1 VFKTLLARP
10 QWLFW
15 LLTWACAGTL
25 LCGLLWQRIDIYAAL
40 FTAGIWLLL
49 LATLLLRQSA
59 ARTRDQVQALG
70 TLVLAWQ
77 DREFA
82 SSIALPNDPE
92 LRELTQNLNA
102 LGDHLR
108 HERRALLER
117 ELMLDTAVHDSQTA
131 LILIDR
137 NDAVVYANLAA
148 RSIFAMAP
156 QPSTAAGAL
165 EGRRFASLLMPLP
178 QNFADALRNDQASLV
193 TVENLAPDFSTEHYH
208 VSSRSFRLH
217 TQPHVLKSIQRVT
230 PELARQEVATWK
242 KTIRVLSHELNNSL
256 AQIRSLCASST
267 ELLRRGSTEQIAPLL
282 AIIDERAQ
290 HLSAFLD
297 HYARFAKLPTPKPEW
312 RSWQSYLPPVLTL
325 AACGQLGQ
333 LPDSPAWFDPVQ
345 MEQVLLNL
353 LRNALEAGS
362 APEHI
367 KIDIIQIEQ
376 RVRIQISDQGEGMS
390 DTVMA
395 QALLPFY
402 STKRQGSGIGLAL
415 CREILEAHGG
425 SISLAHNAP
434 RGLCVQL
441 WLTMPAYERAQIE

>member
-1 VFKTLLARP
+1 MFKAIRARP
-10 QWLFW
+10 QLLFW
-15 LLTWACAGTL
+15 LVLWNGAGLL
-25 LCGLLWQRIDIYAAL
+25 LCLALWQRFDLYIAL
-40 FTAGIWLLL
+40 FAAGLWLLL
-49 LATLLLRQSA
+49 LATLLLRHSA

-82 SSIALPNDPE
+82 SSIALPDDPE

-102 LGDHLR
+102 LGDNLR

-131 LILIDR
+131 LLLIDR
-137 NDAVVYANLAA
+137 TDAVVYANIAA
-148 RSIFAMAP
+148 RSIFTRDPAH
-156 QPSTAAGAL
+156 TKAASAL
-165 EGRRFASLLMPLP
+165 EGSRFAQLLLPLP
-178 QNFADALRNDQASLV
+178 QNFADALRSEQASLV
-193 TVENLAPDFSTEHYH
+193 TVETPAPDFSTEHYH

-256 AQIRSLCASST
+256 APIRSLCTSST
-267 ELLRRGSTEQIAPLL
+267 ELLRRGATEQIAPLL
-282 AIIDERAQ
+282 AIIDERAG

-297 HYARFAKLPTPKPEW
+297 HYARFAKLPVPKPEW
-312 RSWQSYLPPVLTL
+312 RSWQSYLPAVLTL
-325 AACGQLGQ
+325 AGCGQVGQ
-333 LPDSPAWFDPVQ
+333 LPNNPAWFDPVQ

-353 LRNALEAGS
+353 LRNAIEAGS
-362 APEHI
+362 APEQI
-367 KIDIIQIEQ
+367 TIDILHIDQ

-390 DTVMA
+390 EAVMA

-425 SISLAHNAP
+425 SISLAHNTP
-434 RGLCVQL
+434 RGLRVQL
-441 WLTMPAYERAQIE
+441 WLTMPMHAHTQID